1 MAPVV
6 WLSPLSADPSPPG
19 LRGQNG
25 VEEPGRSRLMSQ
37 NGSIVVETPLGTKQR
52 PGCHVTRSSVTL
64 EKSQLKRIIIIPNV
78 QWSRNGKTEPFYLR
92 VILWPAMRTGW
103 TQNLTFF
110 PFFIRN
116 ISTSSLSLHVN
127 SFFSQFALKDHL
139 FSCKNTGGANSD
151 NHIKVICSYWH
162 TQRKGLWI
170 LKKAPD
176 KWKKTDGWNHKIVA
190 HCIYCWFL
198 FSTGEAPA
206 VFLS

>member
-1 MAPVV
+1 MIYSSYASYLRRQSVSAVAPVV

-37 NGSIVVETPLGTKQR
+37 NGSIVVETPLGTKQM

-64 EKSQLKRIIIIPNV
+64 EKSQLKIIIIIPNV

-139 FSCKNTGGANSD
+139 FSCKNTGGANSRWAEPLLLTTILRLSVLTD
-151 NHIKVICSYWH
+151 I

-170 LKKAPD
+170 LKKAL
-176 KWKKTDGWNHKIVA
+176 THMNT
-190 HCIYCWFL
+190 IY
-198 FSTGEAPA
+198 
-206 VFLS
+206 V

>member
-37 NGSIVVETPLGTKQR
+37 NGSIVVETPLGTKQM

-64 EKSQLKRIIIIPNV
+64 EKSQLKIIIIIPNV

-127 SFFSQFALKDHL
+127 SFFSQFTLKDHL
-139 FSCKNTGGANSD
+139 FSCKNTGGANSRWAEPLLLTTILRLSVLTD
-151 NHIKVICSYWH
+151 I

-170 LKKAPD
+170 LKKAL
-176 KWKKTDGWNHKIVA
+176 THMNT
-190 HCIYCWFL
+190 IY
-198 FSTGEAPA
+198 
-206 VFLS
+206 V